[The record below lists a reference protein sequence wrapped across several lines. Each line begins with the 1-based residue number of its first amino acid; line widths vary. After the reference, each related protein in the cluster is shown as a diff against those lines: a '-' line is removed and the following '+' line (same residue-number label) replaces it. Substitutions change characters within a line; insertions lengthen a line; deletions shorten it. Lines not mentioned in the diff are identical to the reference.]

1 MGLDGE
7 DMGFIGNM
15 KEKMAVAGAAESAHP
30 LIPNEVNRAIGQIGW
45 ILQSGQEIDVRE
57 HPEPNPPANARNAVK
72 KFQYNYLNFSQSHV
86 KVEMYLVYMSPTAMD
101 CAYFTYV
108 NGATAATFRMQ
119 DFVQIPPGGSPMLI
133 NRERLDQEV
142 RGFLQAF
149 GSLIPP
155 PPVQQVVM
163 AQPQPMVVMAGPQPQ
178 PMVVTTQAQPQV
190 MVAQS
195 PPPMVVQQTGQ
206 QIVQCPRCGTQFQIS
221 QTVTQTGYTQTTY
234 GSQPMAQQPPPQR
247 MHVHQQPPPQNVT
260 IQMSGMQ
267 QQPMGQQCPACGRGP
282 IDTMT
287 NRCTTCGWQF

>member
-1 MGLDGE
+1 MDRTDGE

-15 KEKMAVAGAAESAHP
+15 KEQMAVAGAAGSAQP
-30 LIPNEVNRAIGQIGW
+30 LIPNEVHKVIGQIGW
-45 ILQSGQEIDVRE
+45 ILQNGQEIDLRE
-57 HPEPNPPANARNAVK
+57 HPEPNAPANARNAIK
-72 KFQYNYLNFSQSHV
+72 KYQYNYLNFSQSHV
-86 KVEMYLVYMSPTAMD
+86 KVELYLVYMSPTAMD

-119 DFVQIPPGGSPMLI
+119 DFVQIPQGGSPMLI

-142 RGFLQAF
+142 RGFLQSF

-155 PPVQQVVM
+155 PVQQQVIVT
-163 AQPQPMVVMAGPQPQ
+163 QPQPMMVMAGPQPQ
-178 PMVVTTQAQPQV
+178 VV
-190 MVAQS
+190 VAQS
-195 PPPMVVQQTGQ
+195 PPPMVVTQTGQ
-206 QIVQCPRCGTQFQIS
+206 QLVQCPRCGTQFHIS

-234 GSQPMAQQPPPQR
+234 GGQPMVQQPPPQQ
-247 MHVHQQPPPQNVT
+247 MQMQQPPPQNVT
-260 IQMSGMQ
+260 IQMSGM